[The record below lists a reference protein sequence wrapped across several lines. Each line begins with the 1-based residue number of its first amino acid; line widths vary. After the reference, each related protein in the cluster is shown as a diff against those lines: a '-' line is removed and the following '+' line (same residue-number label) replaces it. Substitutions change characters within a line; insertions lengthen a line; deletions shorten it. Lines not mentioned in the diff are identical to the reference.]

1 MSLFDSITPKDLSI
15 LANLIA
21 LALTEGKSA
30 DENNVL
36 GNFLTAVSS
45 NILNIAS
52 QQENLKSSEEKENQ
66 IKDLQK
72 QIKDLKK

>member
-36 GNFLTAVSS
+36 GNFLTAVSAD
-45 NILNIAS
+45 ILNIAS
-52 QQENLKSSEEKENQ
+52 QQENLTSLEEKKSQ
-66 IKDLQK
+66 IKDLRE
-72 QIKDLKK
+72 QIKELKK